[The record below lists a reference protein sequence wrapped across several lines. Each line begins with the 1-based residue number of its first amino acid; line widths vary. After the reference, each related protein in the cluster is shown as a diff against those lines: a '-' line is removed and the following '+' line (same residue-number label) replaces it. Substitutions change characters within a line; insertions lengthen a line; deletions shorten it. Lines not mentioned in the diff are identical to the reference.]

1 MRPTNLVAFLTSGAH
16 RRTDE
21 AMARGPLSVMGTV
34 ACAVIVTRCSAI
46 EPSLGPSQTD
56 AAPTTVTGDD
66 DGDDD
71 DGGAT
76 GDDGGDA
83 SGQVALVSFKD
94 QIRPL
99 MNRSNTDPTGHGCA
113 YCHYP
118 GQGTMEGLMM
128 TGLNLSTLGTLRL
141 GGSTT
146 GTNIINVATPLQ
158 SGIVEKLQGHYFEGD
173 RMPKSGPPY
182 WSDDEIQ
189 LVITW
194 ISQGAQGA
202 DSD

>member
-1 MRPTNLVAFLTSGAH
+1 MPRVLRGICGA
-16 RRTDE
+16 
-21 AMARGPLSVMGTV
+21 V
-34 ACAVIVTRCSAI
+34 ACALVASATTSCSAI
-46 EPSLGPSQTD
+46 EPALGPSQDDD
-56 AAPTTVTGDD
+56 AGATIITGDD
-66 DGDDD
+66 AGDDD
-71 DGGAT
+71 AS
-76 GDDGGDA
+76 GDDGG
-83 SGQVALVSFKD
+83 GVALVSFKD

-99 MNRSNTDPTGHGCA
+99 MNRSDTDPNGHGCA

-128 TGLNLSTLGTLRL
+128 TGLNLSTLGTLRM

-146 GTNIINVATPLQ
+146 GTGIINVADPEQ
-158 SGIVEKLQGHYFEGD
+158 SGIVEKLKGTYFEGV

-194 ISQGAQGA
+194 IAQGAQGA

>member
-1 MRPTNLVAFLTSGAH
+1 MRPTDFVAFSTLRALACALAGLVATS
-16 RRTDE
+16 
-21 AMARGPLSVMGTV
+21 
-34 ACAVIVTRCSAI
+34 CSAI
-46 EPSLGPSQTD
+46 EPALGPSQDDD
-56 AAPTTVTGDD
+56 AGATIIVTGDD
-66 DGDDD
+66 
-71 DGGAT
+71 A
-76 GDDGGDA
+76 GDDGGDGGEA
-83 SGQVALVSFKD
+83 GVALVSFKD

-118 GQGTMEGLMM
+118 GQGTQEGFNM
-128 TGLNLSTLGTLRL
+128 TGLNLSTLGTLRM
-141 GGSTT
+141 GGDTT

-158 SGIVEKLQGHYFEGD
+158 SGIVEKLQGHYFEGV

>member
-1 MRPTNLVAFLTSGAH
+1 
-16 RRTDE
+16 
-21 AMARGPLSVMGTV
+21 
-34 ACAVIVTRCSAI
+34 
-46 EPSLGPSQTD
+46 
-56 AAPTTVTGDD
+56 
-66 DGDDD
+66 
-71 DGGAT
+71 
-76 GDDGGDA
+76 
-83 SGQVALVSFKD
+83 
-94 QIRPL
+94 

-128 TGLNLSTLGTLRL
+128 TGLDLSTLGTLRN
-141 GGSTT
+141 GWFHHRRRHPRRRRCRCSR
-146 GTNIINVATPLQ
+146 V
-158 SGIVEKLQGHYFEGD
+158 IVEKLQGHYFEGD

-194 ISQGAQGA
+194 ISQGAEGA

>member
-1 MRPTNLVAFLTSGAH
+1 MLGRP
-16 RRTDE
+16 RT
-21 AMARGPLSVMGTV
+21 LSTMGTV
-34 ACAVIVTRCSAI
+34 ACAAIVTACSAI
-46 EPSLGPSQTD
+46 EPSLGPSQDDD
-56 AAPTTVTGDD
+56 AGATLVTG
-66 DGDDD
+66 DD

-76 GDDGGDA
+76 GDDGGGGGD
-83 SGQVALVSFKD
+83 SGGLALVSFKD

-99 MNRSNTDPTGHGCA
+99 MNRSNDDPTGHGCA

-128 TGLNLSTLGTLRL
+128 TGLDLSTLGGLRK

-146 GTNIINVATPLQ
+146 GTGIIDVADPLQ
-158 SGIVEKLQGHYFEGD
+158 SGIVEKLQGHYFEGA

-194 ISQGAQGA
+194 ISQGAAGA